1 MAGTIDVRGGAGGAG
16 PTSADSGSI
25 NHGGGGGGS
34 GGAILI
40 QTSGDLVQNATFLL
54 DGGNGGSGSGT
65 GGHGGAG
72 GKGQYILED
81 ADNTIQGGGTGAIGN
96 TIAAIKGES
105 FKSAITCGT
114 VAKKNDSQ
122 MYQMIVGFVFV
133 ILIARI
139 RGLFRGSV

>member
-25 NHGGGGGGS
+25 N
-34 GGAILI
+34 
-40 QTSGDLVQNATFLL
+40 QNATFLL